1 MNHLR
6 YLVVSRTTSI
16 FSGAQ
21 VFGASFSFENIF
33 YTGTKDSL
41 STQFNA
47 IILQAFMLFMS
58 LHDQLIQYQSS
69 KKKILKWYCFYAAID
84 VTIVVWANDSYM
96 FLKTPSCL
104 LTCTIYFRSL
114 DTTLFAQ
121 NNMNN
126 IYSSP
131 GQISLGSPCFTAD
144 ATASLLSV
152 QMNNLGITNATAL
165 QPETSH
171 VQKFPE
177 LQRVHDVE
185 NSHGVSH
192 DRPAPTSPQSN
203 SMVRS
208 IDRPKQT
215 TDVSRRGTEKR
226 ACTNFTDLTSKQLE
240 PELVGA
246 SASNYEVKD
255 EYSVWCIRA
264 ILRCSSVRNAL
275 LCVIKENKLLVHGQT
290 TSYKQ

>member
-1 MNHLR
+1 MK
-6 YLVVSRTTSI
+6 TS
-16 FSGAQ
+16 
-21 VFGASFSFENIF
+21 
-33 YTGTKDSL
+33 
-41 STQFNA
+41 
-47 IILQAFMLFMS
+47 
-58 LHDQLIQYQSS
+58 
-69 KKKILKWYCFYAAID
+69 
-84 VTIVVWANDSYM
+84 
-96 FLKTPSCL
+96 SCL
-104 LTCTIYFRSL
+104 LACTIYFRSL

-144 ATASLLSV
+144 ATASLLSD

-171 VQKFPE
+171 VQKFTE

-185 NSHGVSH
+185 NSHGVNH

-208 IDRPKQT
+208 IDLPKQT
-215 TDVSRRGTEKR
+215 TDVSRQGTEESVY
-226 ACTNFTDLTSKQLE
+226 TNLTDLTDLTGKQLE

-264 ILRCSSVRNAL
+264 ILRCSSVRNVL

>member
-1 MNHLR
+1 MK
-6 YLVVSRTTSI
+6 TS
-16 FSGAQ
+16 
-21 VFGASFSFENIF
+21 
-33 YTGTKDSL
+33 
-41 STQFNA
+41 
-47 IILQAFMLFMS
+47 
-58 LHDQLIQYQSS
+58 
-69 KKKILKWYCFYAAID
+69 
-84 VTIVVWANDSYM
+84 
-96 FLKTPSCL
+96 SCL
-104 LTCTIYFRSL
+104 LACTIYLRSL

-144 ATASLLSV
+144 ATASLLSD

-171 VQKFPE
+171 VQKFTE

-208 IDRPKQT
+208 IDLPKQT
-215 TDVSRRGTEKR
+215 TDVSRQGTEESVY
-226 ACTNFTDLTSKQLE
+226 TNLTDLTGKQLE

-246 SASNYEVKD
+246 SASNHEVKD
-255 EYSVWCIRA
+255 EYSIWCIKA
-264 ILRCSSVRNAL
+264 ILRCLSVRNAL
-275 LCVIKENKLLVHGQT
+275 LCVIKEYKLLVHGQT
-290 TSYKQ
+290 TSYKKFG